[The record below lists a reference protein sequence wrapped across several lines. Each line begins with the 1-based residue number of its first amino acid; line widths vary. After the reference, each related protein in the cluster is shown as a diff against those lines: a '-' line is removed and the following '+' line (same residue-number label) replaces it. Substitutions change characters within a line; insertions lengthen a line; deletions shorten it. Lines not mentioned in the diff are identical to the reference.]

1 MVLGNSLAAAYV
13 SDREVPGLFRGQ
25 ENPHKR
31 LFAGFNRDL
40 FLNFRQRRFLR
51 PAKITTRA
59 NPHSCVGVMQY
70 TTMTSPI
77 RRFLDLVMQLQL
89 MAMARGEGA
98 TFQEYELNGI
108 LADITRVQSR
118 ANLVRRLRCR
128 YWLLKYLEPLVGE
141 RVDAMI
147 IDRGRNRIS
156 VLLTD
161 LLMEADLPLPGPNVE
176 PGAMVKVKVAQVK
189 PLDDLLKLEW

>member
-1 MVLGNSLAAAYV
+1 VA
-13 SDREVPGLFRGQ
+13 DREVPGLFRGQ
-25 ENPHKR
+25 DNPHKR
-31 LFAGFNRDL
+31 LYEGYNRDL
-40 FLNFRQRRFLR
+40 FMNFRQRRFLR

-59 NPHSCVGVMQY
+59 KPHSCVGVMQY

-89 MAMARGEGA
+89 MSMARGLGA
-98 TFQEYELNGI
+98 VFQEHELNGL

-118 ANLVRRLRCR
+118 ANLVRRLRYR
-128 YWLLKYLEPLVGE
+128 YWLLKYLEPLVGA
-141 RVDAMI
+141 RVDAMV
-147 IDRGRNRIS
+147 IDRGKRQIS

-161 LLMEADLPLPGPNVE
+161 LLMEADLPLTQSVNVE